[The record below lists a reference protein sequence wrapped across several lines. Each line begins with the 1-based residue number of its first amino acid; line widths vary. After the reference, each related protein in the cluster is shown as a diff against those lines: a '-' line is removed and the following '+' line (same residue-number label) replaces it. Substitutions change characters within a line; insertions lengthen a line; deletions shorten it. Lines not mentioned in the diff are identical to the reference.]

1 MTPRFLGCVAVI
13 TNGFARIHETNLK
26 KQGLLAL
33 TFSNPIDYEKILEDD
48 RISLKGLSD
57 FSEKQPIQCIVEHV
71 NGTSEEIILNHSY
84 SNSQIEWF
92 KSGSAMNVL
101 RNR

>member
-1 MTPRFLGCVAVI
+1 MINESRT
-13 TNGFARIHETNLK
+13 ETVT
-26 KQGLLAL
+26 KQV
-33 TFSNPIDYEKILEDD
+33 D
-48 RISLKGLSD
+48 
-57 FSEKQPIQCIVEHV
+57 QPVWFHRPVEETRNVTRTGGIVSYCIEHV

-92 KSGSAMNVL
+92 KTGSAMNVL